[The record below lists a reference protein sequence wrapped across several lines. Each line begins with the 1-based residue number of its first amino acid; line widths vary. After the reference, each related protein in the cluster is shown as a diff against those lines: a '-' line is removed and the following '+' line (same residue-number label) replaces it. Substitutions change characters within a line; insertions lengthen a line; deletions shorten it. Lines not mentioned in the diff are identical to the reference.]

1 MLQSWKH
8 CFWKLRTGSAFILV
22 LESPLYQEA
31 ELLFSL
37 GRGRNGYIETK
48 ESVSELL
55 ITKKFFSH
63 SLFQTCQACGVWS
76 TFRDFS
82 GELSRSSANT
92 PGWCTEGTMSESLN
106 WIASFSSLDSSVPML
121 LLNCSSGPSSA
132 LSAWMIWCWKCSVR
146 LYKGIYTSAV
156 HHEAIRSSGQK
167 SVKWHSINFL
177 IIFTCHA

>member
-1 MLQSWKH
+1 MDIFK
-8 CFWKLRTGSAFILV
+8 KL
-22 LESPLYQEA
+22 
-31 ELLFSL
+31 
-37 GRGRNGYIETK
+37 TK
-48 ESVSELL
+48 DSVSELL
-55 ITKKFFSH
+55 ITKRFFSH

-106 WIASFSSLDSSVPML
+106 WIASFSSLDSSVPVL

-146 LYKGIYTSAV
+146 LYKGIYGP
-156 HHEAIRSSGQK
+156 HKCSSPWSDK
-167 SVKWHSINFL
+167 ESWAKECNIAFNKLSYYFYMPCIVFLYSIKEKL
-177 IIFTCHA
+177 